1 MIVFGSQYE
10 ENAPKVIVRVHS
22 DSTLPDVISAFESFL
37 KATGYS
43 FDGRLEIVEDVWTGD
58 ELRER
63 S

>member
-1 MIVFGSQYE
+1 MIVFESQYE
-10 ENAPKVIVRVHS
+10 DNAPKVTVEVHS

-37 KATGYS
+37 KATGFA
-43 FDGRLEIVEDVWTGD
+43 FDGRLEIVEDIWTGD